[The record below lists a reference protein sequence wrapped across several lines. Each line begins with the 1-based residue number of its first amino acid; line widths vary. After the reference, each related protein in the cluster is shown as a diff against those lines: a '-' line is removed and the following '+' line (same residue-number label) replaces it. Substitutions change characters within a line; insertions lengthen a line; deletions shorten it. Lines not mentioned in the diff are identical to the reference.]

1 MRKTKILAT
10 LGPACNNVDTMK
22 QMIANGLDAA
32 RINCSHSI
40 GEARLNTVNMLKQA
54 REEMGKSIAL
64 LLDTKGPEIR
74 TKTFENGKVSL
85 EQGQEFTLTTRDI
98 IGDETCVAVTYEDLP
113 KDLRIGSRVLFDDG
127 LIEMTVTAIAGT
139 EVKCVLVNSG
149 VLGSRKGINIPDV
162 VVNLPSLT
170 EQDVE
175 DIKFGIK
182 ESFDFIAASFVRT
195 ANDIVNIRKVLESNG
210 GEHIRIIAKIE
221 SRDGVDNLDSILE
234 VADGVMV
241 ARGDLGVE
249 IPPEEVPIVQ
259 KSMIRS
265 CNLMGKPVITA
276 THMLESMVSNP
287 RPTRAEANDVAN
299 AIFDGTDVVMLSGE
313 TANGN
318 YPVES
323 ISMMERIASKAES
336 TIDYSENTIHLN
348 INKNITNT
356 MSYAGVA
363 TAQDLGAACIV
374 PITDSGYAAR
384 MVSRSRPNCP
394 ILAVTNDPVT
404 CRQLSLTWGCIPVLS
419 ERPFEGDSEVFD
431 IAEEMA
437 MKTGLAKSGDII
449 VAMAGVPVGLA
460 GTTNTIRVRTVGNV
474 LAKGTGNKLGI
485 VRGITRLFTQSED
498 DDRASF
504 ERGDIIICTHTDDKM
519 LEHLKSAS
527 GLVVGSWENVDLSHA
542 KTVAKALEIP
552 MLRVKVRAIDFVK
565 TGTPVT
571 LDTNEGLLINGYT
584 LLEERKW

>member
-10 LGPACNNVDTMK
+10 LGPACNNVDTMI
-22 QMIANGLDAA
+22 QMIENGLNGA
-32 RINCSHSI
+32 RINCSHGTIESRLEI
-40 GEARLNTVNMLKQA
+40 VNRLKEAREKTNKPV
-54 REEMGKSIAL
+54 AL

-74 TKTFENGKVSL
+74 TKTFANDKIYL
-85 EQGQEFTLTTRDI
+85 EQGAEFILTTRDI
-98 IGDETCVAVTYEDLP
+98 IGDETRVAVTYEDLP
-113 KDLRIGSRVLFDDG
+113 NDLQVGSRVLIDDG
-127 LIEMTVTAIAGT
+127 LLEMKVIAIEGPD
-139 EVKCVLVNSG
+139 VKCILVNSG
-149 VLGSRKGINIPDV
+149 FLGNRKGINLPDV

-175 DIKFGIK
+175 DIKFGI
-182 ESFDFIAASFVRT
+182 EHEFDFIAASFVRT
-195 ANDIVNIRKVLESNG
+195 ATDIVNIRKVLEKNG
-210 GEHIRIIAKIE
+210 GDHIRIIAKIE

-313 TANGN
+313 TASGQ
-318 YPVES
+318 YPVEA
-323 ISMMERIASKAES
+323 ISMMARIATTAED
-336 TIDYSENTIHLN
+336 TVDYTKNNLYHN

-356 MSYAGVA
+356 MSNAGVVVA
-363 TAQDLGAACIV
+363 TDLGAACIV
-374 PITDSGYAAR
+374 PITDSGFAAR
-384 MVSRSRPNCP
+384 MVSRSRPSCP
-394 ILAVTNDPVT
+394 ILAVTNSAVT
-404 CRQLSLTWGCIPVLS
+404 CRQLNLSWGCIPVLS
-419 ERPFEGDSEVFD
+419 ARPFEGDSEVFD

-437 MKTGLAKSGDII
+437 VKTGLAGNGDII

-474 LAKGTGNKLGI
+474 LAKGKGNKQGT
-485 VRGITRLFTQSED
+485 VRGLTRLFTLSENE
-498 DDRASF
+498 DDRAAF
-504 ERGDIIICTHTDDKM
+504 EQGDIIICTHTDDSIM
-519 LEHLKSAS
+519 EYLKKA
-527 GLVVGSWENVDLSHA
+527 GALVVGSWENVDLSHA
-542 KTVAKALEIP
+542 ETVAKALELP
-552 MLRVKVRAIDFVK
+552 MLRVKVRPVDFVK
-565 TGTPVT
+565 SGTPVT
-571 LDTNEGLLINGYT
+571 VDTNKGLLINGYT
-584 LLEERKW
+584 SR

>member
-10 LGPACNNVDTMK
+10 LGPACDNVETIK
-22 QMIANGLDAA
+22 QMIAHGMDAA

-40 GEARLNTVNMLKQA
+40 GDSRRAIVEMLKEARA
-54 REEMGKSIAL
+54 AMGKPIAL

-74 TKTFENGKVSL
+74 TKTFVDDKVYL
-85 EQGQEFTLTTRDI
+85 EQGAEFTLTTQDI
-98 IGDETCVAVTYEDLP
+98 IGDETRVAVTYEDLP

-127 LIEMTVTAIAGT
+127 LIEMKVTAIKGT
-139 EVKCVLVNSG
+139 EVKCVLINSG
-149 VLGSRKGINIPDV
+149 FLGNRKGINIPDV

-182 ESFDFIAASFVRT
+182 EGFDYIAASFVRT
-195 ANDIVNIRKVLESNG
+195 DNDIMNIRKVLEQNG
-210 GEHIRIIAKIE
+210 GEHIKIIAKIE

-265 CNLMGKPVITA
+265 CNLMGKLVITA

-299 AIFDGTDVVMLSGE
+299 SIFDGTDVVMLSGE
-313 TANGN
+313 SAYGK

-323 ISMMERIASKAES
+323 ISMMDRIARKAES
-336 TIDYSENTIHLN
+336 TIDHSENTMYRN

-363 TAQDLGAACIV
+363 TASDLGAACIV
-374 PITDSGYAAR
+374 PITDSGFAAR
-384 MVSRSRPNCP
+384 MVSRSRPGCP
-394 ILAVTNDPVT
+394 ILAVTNDPVV
-404 CRQLSLTWGCIPVLS
+404 CRQLNLTWGCIPVLS
-419 ERPFEGDSEVFD
+419 AKPFQGDSEVFD

-437 MKTGLAKSGDII
+437 LETGLAKNGDII
-449 VAMAGVPVGLA
+449 VAMAGVPVGIA
-460 GTTNTIRVRTVGNV
+460 GTTNTIRVRTVGDV
-474 LAKGTGNKLGI
+474 LATGEGNKQGV
-485 VRGITRLFTQSED
+485 VRGITRIFTQGEN
-498 DDRASF
+498 DDRPFF
-504 ERGDIIICTHTDDKM
+504 EQGDIVICTQTDDSM
-519 LEHLKSAS
+519 LEHLKKA
-527 GLVVGSWENVDLSHA
+527 GALVVGSWENVDLCHA
-542 KTVAKALEIP
+542 ETVAKALEIP

-571 LDTNEGLLINGYT
+571 IDTNEGLLINGY
-584 LLEERKW
+584 K